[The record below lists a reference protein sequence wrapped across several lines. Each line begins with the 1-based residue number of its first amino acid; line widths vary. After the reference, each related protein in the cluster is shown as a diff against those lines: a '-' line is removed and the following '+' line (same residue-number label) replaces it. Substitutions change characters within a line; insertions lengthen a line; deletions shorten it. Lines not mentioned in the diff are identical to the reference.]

1 MPLTSSPSSLLTS
14 SNLSSIFPPPSTKA
28 SRVEVDIEG
37 VLTDEQ
43 ANTLVASADKEK
55 HPLLVHYLQQL
66 YRAYTE
72 LYFTYL
78 EINPLGVC
86 VCVRA
91 CVCVCVCV
99 CARVCVCACV
109 CVCVCMRTCVC
120 VYVYVHM

>member
-1 MPLTSSPSSLLTS
+1 M
-14 SNLSSIFPPPSTKA
+14 
-28 SRVEVDIEG
+28 EVDIEG
-37 VLTDEQ
+37 VLTEEQ

-86 VCVRA
+86 VCVCVRA
-91 CVCVCVCV
+91 CVC
-99 CARVCVCACV
+99 
-109 CVCVCMRTCVC
+109 M
-120 VYVYVHM
+120 YVHVCI